1 MATSTI
7 SNASL
12 DPSTASSILAPAPVS
27 PTTIPVAA
35 APQAAAPQAAAP
47 AAAAPAAI
55 PSTGIMPAAL
65 PIALKVS
72 FTLNTTDGLRQISF
86 GLEKDT
92 DGVTTDWTITF
103 VLFERTDPSADFGS
117 AVVSLN
123 VFVASPMHD
132 AAETAAHQGLTPAQ
146 AAHAT
151 GPAADAAKEVSTGDM
166 PLPMGNKI
174 VRGTLTAA

>member
-7 SNASL
+7 TNPSL
-12 DPSTASSILAPAPVS
+12 DSSSTASSTLTPAPVS
-27 PTTIPVAA
+27 PTAPVAA
-35 APQAAAPQAAAP
+35 VLETP
-47 AAAAPAAI
+47 APAAI
-55 PSTGIMPAAL
+55 PSTGTMPAAL

-123 VFVASPMHD
+123 VFVASSLHD
-132 AAETAAHQGLTPAQ
+132 SAETAAHQGLTTAQ
-146 AAHAT
+146 AAHAA
-151 GPAADAAKEVSTGDM
+151 GPAADAAKAVSTGALSL
-166 PLPMGNKI
+166 PLGNRVI
-174 VRGTLTAA
+174 QGTLAA

>member
-7 SNASL
+7 STPSIDSGGAAS
-12 DPSTASSILAPAPVS
+12 PTSTFAPVS
-27 PTTIPVAA
+27 PTPILP
-35 APQAAAPQAAAP
+35 AP
-47 AAAAPAAI
+47 APTPVTPAPAVIAT
-55 PSTGIMPAAL
+55 TGIMPPAL
-65 PIALKVS
+65 LIALKAA
-72 FTLNTTDGLRQISF
+72 FTLNTLDGLRQISF

-123 VFVASPMHD
+123 VFVASPLHGN
-132 AAETAAHQGLTPAQ
+132 AETAAQQGLTPAQ

-151 GPAADAAKEVSTGDM
+151 GPGADAAKAVSTGEL
-166 PLPMGNKI
+166 PLPMGNRI
-174 VRGTLTAA
+174 IQGTLATA